1 MTQPVAPAEMLR
13 RHQAIV
19 ARLDET
25 GTATVE
31 ELAAHCH
38 VSANTIRTD
47 LSALDARGLLRR
59 VRGGAVA
66 VDRADPGSHSFA
78 ARSRSSLVEKQHMAR
93 WAAALVQDGEAVIL
107 DASTSAFRVAT
118 LMRERRHLTVVT
130 NGLQAALLLAQ
141 EPTNK
146 VILAANSVR
155 SDGNALVGDLNPD
168 LLSGFRANMCFVSCS
183 AISVDEDLTEA
194 DVDEAALKAQL
205 VKLAR
210 QVIALV
216 DHTKFER
223 TGAFR
228 FAGLSQI
235 DRLVLDEAV
244 PREQLAALR
253 RAVNCPI
260 VVVGPAGAE
269 TLAPAAVTAAGRRFR
284 VGFGNLI
291 DAEGFTFARLVRDSL
306 ERAAQRA
313 GNVELLV
320 RDNALDRPT
329 ALANADAFVAGR
341 VDLAVEFQIDFEA
354 GNIIM
359 DRFNRA
365 GIPVVAVDIPLPGAT
380 FFGADNYRAGYLAGE
395 GLGRWVAEHWDGR
408 VDQVLWLQALRI
420 GPTAHAR
427 LQGELEGMLAV
438 LGPLDSRRV
447 TRLDCP
453 VTSWQTAPLVAGWL
467 GEIAPTD
474 RVAVIALNDDGALG
488 ALQAFEK
495 AGRLSQVVAVGQGL
509 DGMGRA
515 ALRRSD
521 YPFIGSTAYFPEH
534 YGEGLLDTALRILR
548 GEPVPPALYTRHVYV
563 TRENLQQY
571 YPE

>member
-1 MTQPVAPAEMLR
+1 VNRTVTPAEVLR
-13 RHQAIV
+13 RHQTIV
-19 ARLDET
+19 AHLEER

-31 ELAAHCH
+31 ELAALCG

-47 LSALDARGLLRR
+47 LSALDTRGLLRR

-66 VDRADPGSHSFA
+66 VDRADPGGQSFA
-78 ARSRSSLVEKQHMAR
+78 ARSRSNVAEKQHMAR
-93 WAAALVQDGEAVIL
+93 WAAALVQDGEAIIL
-107 DASTSAFRVAT
+107 DASTSAYRVAA
-118 LMRERRHLTVVT
+118 LLRERRHLTVVT

-146 VILAANSVR
+146 VILAANTVR

-168 LLSGFRANMCFVSCS
+168 LLSGFRANVCFVSCS
-183 AISVDEDLTEA
+183 AISVDEDLTET

-228 FAGLSQI
+228 FASLSQI
-235 DRLVLDEAV
+235 DRLVIDEAV
-244 PREQLAALR
+244 APQHLAALQ
-253 RAVNCPI
+253 RAVTCPI
-260 VVVGPAGAE
+260 VVVGAAGVE
-269 TLAPAAVTAAGRRFR
+269 TITPTTVPAAGRRFR
-284 VGFGNLI
+284 IGFGNLI
-291 DAEGFTFARLVRDSL
+291 DAEGFTFARLVRESL

-313 GNVELLV
+313 GNVELIV
-320 RDNALDRPT
+320 RDNALDRQT
-329 ALANADAFVAGR
+329 ALANADAFVAAP
-341 VDLAVEFQIDFEA
+341 VDLAIEFQIDFEA

-380 FFGADNYRAGYLAGE
+380 FFGADNYRAGFMAGE
-395 GLGRWVAEHWDGR
+395 GLGRWVAERWSGQ
-408 VDQVLWLQALRI
+408 VDRVLWLQALRI

-438 LGPLDSRRV
+438 LGPLDSQRV

-453 VTSWQTAPLVAGWL
+453 VTSWETTPLVADWL
-467 GEIAPTD
+467 TVLAPSE

-495 AGRLSQVVAVGQGL
+495 AGRLNQVVAVGQGL

-515 ALRRSD
+515 ALRRD
-521 YPFIGSTAYFPEH
+521 GFPFIGSTAYFPEH

-548 GEPVPPALYTRHVYV
+548 GEPVPPALYTRHVFV
-563 TRENLQQY
+563 TRENLEQY